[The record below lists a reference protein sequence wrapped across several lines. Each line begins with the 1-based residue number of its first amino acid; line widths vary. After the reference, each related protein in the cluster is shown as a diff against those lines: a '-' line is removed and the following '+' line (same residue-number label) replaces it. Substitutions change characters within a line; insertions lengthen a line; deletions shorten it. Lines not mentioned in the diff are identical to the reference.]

1 MNDDESNNDCAA
13 TALDSMTLPTVIL
26 KDDGS
31 DESSP
36 RIGGDA
42 PLTLMGSVVESLEQ
56 LCRSFEVECDQ
67 RLSRMQVRVDS
78 STAAIPRMKA
88 WVAQQHETTASL
100 EAQLD
105 ESVAK
110 CKSVLQKWTK
120 EKEDRRNEKEW
131 IADLWPE
138 FVVVPPT
145 ILRPFMKTTAS
156 MDDKAQLGLDATMQL
171 RLMEQGRLVQERMAL
186 ASQWSAVDNYFY
198 NAVTGESCWEPPP
211 AMTYV
216 APTGWDVA
224 KGKWKP
230 GVQLTLDADTLSAA
244 QSPNKVDAT
253 TNNNDSI
260 QALNTSTINSAREI
274 STSTDSEAD
283 APLLDPISLRAQV
296 ESEHQVLDKLHKD
309 VASSTLRLQ
318 TLSHQLQT
326 SIRRHLDSEQAGVQ
340 AEYDA
345 LVEAERKKLA
355 KEARDRHAAAMEAQA
370 KAKKQQARSSSS
382 PPKNK
387 LQAAEL
393 VIDDVPEA
401 ALVIPIDPTRL
412 RLCTPVSH
420 EPMVQLHTTSDT
432 MYLHMETVQRRVDA
446 LVKKEDLAW
455 ESHDAFRG
463 LIEKD
468 MGQAKQKLDA
478 MLGKLLAFEQY
489 DRDMRAWEEAEVS
502 RRVECE
508 DLVETIAD
516 MQTRLKEAATVD
528 RICDEVSFLEAL
540 EKCEAARG
548 AGLWAKKKEYEMW
561 RTKVMLDRVDRYIRV
576 SIHHSSDSQ
585 SLERLVALARDL
597 DEFTAHLDA
606 AARLPLQAINILEKT
621 RLEGQ
626 RDDQVAYYT
635 AKIDKTTSAIVA
647 NEGAKAKLMEMEL
660 RAVEFHGRRLDEEM
674 QLHEETKGVWMR
686 QRVTCDSGQQDVLRA
701 WLLLNYTREGRWR
714 ELWVA
719 RLSSEATDALQ
730 ETKLEFDDVVAC
742 SSSSMNLTA
751 DATTHERCHSHLD
764 RLHVLQ
770 ETDYWV
776 SSSAIPVSINEVNVL
791 SIGDTSGA
799 LAILIELSCASS
811 QEV

>member
-1 MNDDESNNDCAA
+1 MNDDKSNKDGAA
-13 TALDSMTLPTVIL
+13 TALDSMTLPTAIL

-36 RIGGDA
+36 RIGGDT

-100 EAQLD
+100 EAQLV

-131 IADLWPE
+131 IADLWPD

-296 ESEHQVLDKLHKD
+296 ESEHQVLDRLHKD

-455 ESHDAFRG
+455 ESHDAFRD

-468 MGQAKQKLDA
+468 IGQAKQKLDA

-516 MQTRLKEAATVD
+516 MQTRLNEAATVD

-561 RTKVMLDRVDRYIRV
+561 RTKVMLDRVDRE
-576 SIHHSSDSQ
+576 
-585 SLERLVALARDL
+585 ERLVALARDL
-597 DEFTAHLDA
+597 GEFTAHLDA

-647 NEGAKAKLMEMEL
+647 NEGAKAKLMDMEL

-674 QLHEETKGVWMR
+674 QLHDETKGVWMR
-686 QRVTCDSGQQDVLRA
+686 QRATCDSGQQDVLRA

-714 ELWVA
+714 EL
-719 RLSSEATDALQ
+719 
-730 ETKLEFDDVVAC
+730 
-742 SSSSMNLTA
+742 
-751 DATTHERCHSHLD
+751 
-764 RLHVLQ
+764 
-770 ETDYWV
+770 
-776 SSSAIPVSINEVNVL
+776 
-791 SIGDTSGA
+791 
-799 LAILIELSCASS
+799 
-811 QEV
+811 

>member
-78 STAAIPRMKA
+78 STAAIPRIKA

-131 IADLWPE
+131 IADLWPD

-296 ESEHQVLDKLHKD
+296 ESEHQVLDRLHKD

-326 SIRRHLDSEQAGVQ
+326 SVRRHLDSEQAGVQ

-370 KAKKQQARSSSS
+370 KKQQARSS

-468 MGQAKQKLDA
+468 IGQAKQKLDA

-516 MQTRLKEAATVD
+516 MQTRLKEVATVD

-561 RTKVMLDRVDRYIRV
+561 RTKVMLDRVDRE
-576 SIHHSSDSQ
+576 
-585 SLERLVALARDL
+585 ERLVALARDL
-597 DEFTAHLDA
+597 GEFTAHLDA

-647 NEGAKAKLMEMEL
+647 NEGAKAKLMDMEL

-674 QLHEETKGVWMR
+674 QLHDETKGVWMR

-714 ELWVA
+714 EL
-719 RLSSEATDALQ
+719 
-730 ETKLEFDDVVAC
+730 
-742 SSSSMNLTA
+742 
-751 DATTHERCHSHLD
+751 
-764 RLHVLQ
+764 
-770 ETDYWV
+770 
-776 SSSAIPVSINEVNVL
+776 
-791 SIGDTSGA
+791 
-799 LAILIELSCASS
+799 
-811 QEV
+811 

>member
-131 IADLWPE
+131 IADLWPD

-326 SIRRHLDSEQAGVQ
+326 SVRRHLDSEQAGVQ

-370 KAKKQQARSSSS
+370 KKQQARSS

-432 MYLHMETVQRRVDA
+432 MYLHMETVQRRVDD

-468 MGQAKQKLDA
+468 IGQTKQKLDA
-478 MLGKLLAFEQY
+478 MLLDIQTCKQTLETSQARLDGKLLAFEQY

-576 SIHHSSDSQ
+576 CPF
-585 SLERLVALARDL
+585 V
-597 DEFTAHLDA
+597 
-606 AARLPLQAINILEKT
+606 
-621 RLEGQ
+621 
-626 RDDQVAYYT
+626 
-635 AKIDKTTSAIVA
+635 
-647 NEGAKAKLMEMEL
+647 
-660 RAVEFHGRRLDEEM
+660 
-674 QLHEETKGVWMR
+674 
-686 QRVTCDSGQQDVLRA
+686 
-701 WLLLNYTREGRWR
+701 
-714 ELWVA
+714 
-719 RLSSEATDALQ
+719 
-730 ETKLEFDDVVAC
+730 
-742 SSSSMNLTA
+742 
-751 DATTHERCHSHLD
+751 
-764 RLHVLQ
+764 
-770 ETDYWV
+770 
-776 SSSAIPVSINEVNVL
+776 
-791 SIGDTSGA
+791 
-799 LAILIELSCASS
+799 
-811 QEV
+811 

>member
-1 MNDDESNNDCAA
+1 MNDDESNNDGAA
-13 TALDSMTLPTVIL
+13 TALDSMTLPTAIL

-36 RIGGDA
+36 RIGGDT

-78 STAAIPRMKA
+78 STAVIPRMKA

-100 EAQLD
+100 EAQLV

-131 IADLWPE
+131 IADLWPD

-156 MDDKAQLGLDATMQL
+156 MDDKAQLGLDATMQM
-171 RLMEQGRLVQERMAL
+171 RLMEQGRLVQERLAM

-216 APTGWDVA
+216 APSGWDVA
-224 KGKWKP
+224 KSKWKP

-253 TNNNDSI
+253 TNNNDII
-260 QALNTSTINSAREI
+260 QSLNTSTINSAREI

-296 ESEHQVLDKLHKD
+296 ESEHQVLDRLHKD

-326 SIRRHLDSEQAGVQ
+326 SVRRHLDSEQAGVQ

-345 LVEAERKKLA
+345 LVETERKKLA

-370 KAKKQQARSSSS
+370 KAKKQQQQARSS

-468 MGQAKQKLDA
+468 IGQAKQKLDA
-478 MLGKLLAFEQY
+478 ILGKLLAFEQY
-489 DRDMRAWEEAEVS
+489 DRDMRSWEEAEVS

-561 RTKVMLDRVDRYIRV
+561 RTKVMLDRVDRE
-576 SIHHSSDSQ
+576 
-585 SLERLVALARDL
+585 ERLVALARDL
-597 DEFTAHLDA
+597 GEFTAHLDA

-647 NEGAKAKLMEMEL
+647 NEGAKAKLMDMEL

-686 QRVTCDSGQQDVLRA
+686 QRATCDSGQQDVLRA

-714 ELWVA
+714 ELV
-719 RLSSEATDALQ
+719 SYDQ
-730 ETKLEFDDVVAC
+730 I
-742 SSSSMNLTA
+742 
-751 DATTHERCHSHLD
+751 D
-764 RLHVLQ
+764 RTCWEEQDQWL
-770 ETDYWV
+770 V
-776 SSSAIPVSINEVNVL
+776 SQQKS
-791 SIGDTSGA
+791 
-799 LAILIELSCASS
+799 
-811 QEV
+811 

>member
-1 MNDDESNNDCAA
+1 MNDDESNNDGAA
-13 TALDSMTLPTVIL
+13 AALDSMTLPTVIL

-36 RIGGDA
+36 RIGGDT

-100 EAQLD
+100 EAQLV

-131 IADLWPE
+131 IADLWPD

-156 MDDKAQLGLDATMQL
+156 MDDKAQLELDATMQL
-171 RLMEQGRLVQERMAL
+171 RLMEQGRLVQERLAM

-216 APTGWDVA
+216 APSGWDVA

-296 ESEHQVLDKLHKD
+296 ESEHQVLDRLHKD

-345 LVEAERKKLA
+345 LVETERKKLA

-370 KAKKQQARSSSS
+370 KAKKQQQQARSS

-432 MYLHMETVQRRVDA
+432 MYLHMETVQRRVDE

-468 MGQAKQKLDA
+468 IGQAKQKLDA
-478 MLGKLLAFEQY
+478 ILGKLLAFEQY

-540 EKCEAARG
+540 EKCDAARG

-576 SIHHSSDSQ
+576 SVHHSSDSQ
-585 SLERLVALARDL
+585 SLVHTMCYVDY
-597 DEFTAHLDA
+597 
-606 AARLPLQAINILEKT
+606 
-621 RLEGQ
+621 G
-626 RDDQVAYYT
+626 
-635 AKIDKTTSAIVA
+635 SS
-647 NEGAKAKLMEMEL
+647 
-660 RAVEFHGRRLDEEM
+660 
-674 QLHEETKGVWMR
+674 
-686 QRVTCDSGQQDVLRA
+686 DS
-701 WLLLNYTREGRWR
+701 
-714 ELWVA
+714 
-719 RLSSEATDALQ
+719 
-730 ETKLEFDDVVAC
+730 
-742 SSSSMNLTA
+742 
-751 DATTHERCHSHLD
+751 
-764 RLHVLQ
+764 
-770 ETDYWV
+770 
-776 SSSAIPVSINEVNVL
+776 
-791 SIGDTSGA
+791 
-799 LAILIELSCASS
+799 
-811 QEV
+811 